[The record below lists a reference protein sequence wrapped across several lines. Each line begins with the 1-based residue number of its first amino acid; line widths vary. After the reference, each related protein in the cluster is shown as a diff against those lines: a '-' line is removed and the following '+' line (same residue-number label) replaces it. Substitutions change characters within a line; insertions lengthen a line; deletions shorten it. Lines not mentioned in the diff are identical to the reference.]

1 MSLTYLGVTQ
11 HPIESVN
18 ITRSFVV
25 MLNTCC
31 FFCNQFKPFL
41 KKICTKKDLKILRA
55 KKGCHLI
62 SYLHGYNSK

>member
-11 HPIESVN
+11 HLIESVN

-41 KKICTKKDLKILRA
+41 KKGKKVKKV
-55 KKGCHLI
+55 KKGVI
-62 SYLHGYNSK
+62 